1 MIIKDINLRKIIDS
15 RGNPTVE
22 ADIVTNEGFG
32 RAAAPAGASTGTFE
46 AQAWPKNN
54 VDLGISNAKENV
66 IPSLIGITSSDQETF
81 DKTIKDIDGTKNLQN
96 VGGNIAVALSLAC
109 AKAAADS
116 KNIPLFEHV
125 SKTKSYSIPA
135 PMSNVLGGGAH
146 AIGGTDIQEYLVTS
160 FDNDVNTAI
169 ETNAAVHKE
178 VAKILKEKFPNIA
191 LGKGDEGA
199 WVAPLENVEAL
210 ELVTKAV
217 DNVQKETGVEVRTG
231 LDVAAS
237 EFYKNGKYVYKEQT
251 LTPEEQVDFM
261 LGLIEEYDLHSVE
274 DPLDQNDF
282 ESWASLTDQTDSLII
297 GDDLYVTNSERLKE
311 GIEKKSTNSILIKP
325 NQIGTLTDTIKAVEM
340 AKGAEMATVISHRSG
355 ETTDTSIAHLGVAFE
370 SHAIK
375 TGIMGGE
382 RIAKLN
388 ELVRIS
394 EKFL

>member
-1 MIIKDINLRKIIDS
+1 MIIKGINLRKIIDS
-15 RGNPTVE
+15 RGNATVE

-46 AQAWPKNN
+46 AQAWPKND

-66 IPSLIGITSSDQETF
+66 IPSLIGISTNEQETF
-81 DKTIKDIDGTKNLQN
+81 DNTIKDIDGTNNLKN

-217 DNVQKETGVEVRTG
+217 DNVQKETGVEIRTG

-282 ESWASLTDQTDSLII
+282 DSWASLTDQTDALII
-297 GDDLYVTNSERLKE
+297 GDDLYVTNSERLKQ
-311 GIEKKSTNSILIKP
+311 GIEKKATNSILIKP
-325 NQIGTLTDTIKAVEM
+325 NQIGTLTDTIKTVEM
-340 AKGAEMATVISHRSG
+340 AKDSDMATVISHRSG

>member
-1 MIIKDINLRKIIDS
+1 MIIKDIRLRKIIDS
-15 RGNPTVE
+15 RGNSTVE
-22 ADIVTNEGFG
+22 ADISTNEGFG

-46 AQAWPKNN
+46 AQAWPENN
-54 VDLGISNAKENV
+54 VDLGIRNARKKLIPLLTGIPANDQKAFDNIIKNV
-66 IPSLIGITSSDQETF
+66 
-81 DKTIKDIDGTKNLQN
+81 DGTNNLQN
-96 VGGNIAVALSLAC
+96 VGGNISVALSLAC

-217 DNVQKETGVEVRTG
+217 DNVHKETGVEIRTG

-282 ESWASLTDQTDSLII
+282 QSWASLTDQTDSLII
-297 GDDLYVTNSERLKE
+297 GDDLYVTNSDRLKQ
-311 GIEKKSTNSILIKP
+311 GIDMKSTNSILIKP
-325 NQIGTLTDTIKAVEM
+325 NQIGTLTDTVKTVEL
-340 AKGAEMATVISHRSG
+340 AKNSDMATVISHRSG
-355 ETTDTSIAHLGVAFE
+355 ETTDTSISHLGVAFE

-394 EKFL
+394 EKFI

>member
-282 ESWASLTDQTDSLII
+282 ESWASLTDQTDSLVI

-340 AKGAEMATVISHRSG
+340 AKDAEMATVISHRSG

>member
-1 MIIKDINLRKIIDS
+1 MIIKDIKLRKIIDS
-15 RGNPTVE
+15 RGNSTVE
-22 ADIVTNEGFG
+22 ADISTNDGFG

-46 AQAWPKNN
+46 AQAWPENN
-54 VDLGISNAKENV
+54 VDLGISNARKKL
-66 IPSLIGITSSDQETF
+66 IPLLTGIPANDQKAF
-81 DKTIKDIDGTKNLQN
+81 DDIIKNEDGTKNLQN
-96 VGGNIAVALSLAC
+96 VGGNISVALSLAC

-217 DNVQKETGVEVRTG
+217 DNVHKETGVEIRTG

-282 ESWASLTDQTDSLII
+282 QSWASLTDQTDSLII
-297 GDDLYVTNSERLKE
+297 GDDLYVTNSERLKQ
-311 GIEKKSTNSILIKP
+311 GIDMKSTNSILIKP
-325 NQIGTLTDTIKAVEM
+325 NQIGTLTDTVKTVEM
-340 AKGAEMATVISHRSG
+340 AKNSDMATVISHRSG
-355 ETTDTSIAHLGVAFE
+355 ETTDASIAHLGVAFE

>member
-1 MIIKDINLRKIIDS
+1 MIIKDIKIRKIIDS

-22 ADIVTNEGFG
+22 ADILTNEGFG
-32 RAAAPAGASTGTFE
+32 SAAAPAGASTGTYE
-46 AQAWPKNN
+46 AQAWPKNDVN
-54 VDLGISNAKENV
+54 FAIQNAKENLLQ
-66 IPSLIGITSSDQETF
+66 SLIGISSNEQEKF
-81 DKTIKDIDGTKNLQN
+81 DGILKEKDGTTNFQN
-96 VGGNIAVALSLAC
+96 IGGNIAVALSLAC

-116 KNIPLFEHV
+116 RTIPLFEHL
-125 SKTKSYSIPA
+125 SKNKSYSIPA

-160 FDNDVNTAI
+160 FDNDVNVAI
-169 ETNAAVHKE
+169 ESNAAIHKE
-178 VAKILKEKFPNIA
+178 VANILKGKFPNIA

-210 ELVTKAV
+210 DIVTKAV
-217 DNVQKETGVEVRTG
+217 DNVHKENGVDIKIG

-251 LTPEEQVDFM
+251 LSPEEQVDFM
-261 LGLIEEYDLHSVE
+261 LSLIEEYDLHSVE

-282 ESWASLTDQTDSLII
+282 ESWASLTKQTDSLII
-297 GDDLYVTNSERLKE
+297 GDDLYVTNSERLQK
-311 GIEKKSTNSILIKP
+311 GIEMEATNSILIKP
-325 NQIGTLTDTIKAVEM
+325 NQIGTLTDTMKTVEM
-340 AKGAEMATVISHRSG
+340 AKESDMANIISHRSG
-355 ETTDTSIAHLGVAFE
+355 ETTDTSIAHLGVTFE

-394 EKFL
+394 EKFI

>member
-1 MIIKDINLRKIIDS
+1 MIIKDINLRKITDS

-22 ADIVTNEGFG
+22 ADILTNEGFG

-46 AQAWPKNN
+46 AQAWPKNDVN
-54 VDLGISNAKENV
+54 LGIRNARENL
-66 IPSLIGITSSDQETF
+66 IPALIGITTNDQSAF
-81 DKTIKDIDGTKNLQN
+81 DNTIKEKDGTKNLQN

-109 AKAAADS
+109 AKAAANS

-160 FDNDVNTAI
+160 FDNDINTAI

-178 VAKILKEKFPNIA
+178 VANILKKKFPNIA

-217 DNVQKETGVEVRTG
+217 DNVQKDTGVEVRTG

-237 EFYKNGKYVYKEQT
+237 EFYKNGKYIYKEQT

-282 ESWASLTDQTDSLII
+282 NSWASLTDQTDSLII
-297 GDDLYVTNSERLKE
+297 GDDLYVTNTERLKE
-311 GIEKKSTNSILIKP
+311 GIKMKSTNSILIKP

-340 AKGAEMATVISHRSG
+340 ARDSDMATVISHRSG

>member
-22 ADIVTNEGFG
+22 ADIVTNDGFG

-46 AQAWPKNN
+46 AQAWPKDNIN
-54 VDLGISNAKENV
+54 LGLSNAKENL
-66 IPSLIGITSSDQETF
+66 IPSLIGISSNEQETF
-81 DKTIKDIDGTKNLQN
+81 DNIIKEKDGTEKLQN

-116 KNIPLFEHV
+116 KKIPLFEYV
-125 SKTKSYSIPA
+125 SKTKSYTIPA

-178 VAKILKEKFPNIA
+178 VARILKEKFPNIA

-217 DNVQKETGVEVRTG
+217 DNVHKDTGVEIRTG

-282 ESWASLTDQTDSLII
+282 DSWASLTDQTDALII
-297 GDDLYVTNSERLKE
+297 GDDLYVTNSERLKQ
-311 GIEKKSTNSILIKP
+311 GIEKNATNSILIKP
-325 NQIGTLTDTIKAVEM
+325 NQIGTLTDTIKTVEM
-340 AKGAEMATVISHRSG
+340 ANDADMATVISHRSG

>member
-1 MIIKDINLRKIIDS
+1 MIIKDINLRKITDS

-22 ADIVTNEGFG
+22 ADILTNEGFG

-46 AQAWPKNN
+46 AQAWPKNDVN
-54 VDLGISNAKENV
+54 LGIRNARENL
-66 IPSLIGITSSDQETF
+66 IPALIGITTNDQSAF
-81 DKTIKDIDGTKNLQN
+81 DNTIKEKDGTKNLQN

-109 AKAAADS
+109 AKAAANS

-160 FDNDVNTAI
+160 FDNDISTAI

-178 VAKILKEKFPNIA
+178 VAKLLKKQFPNIA

-237 EFYKNGKYVYKEQT
+237 EFYKNGKYIYKEQT

-282 ESWASLTDQTDSLII
+282 NSWASLTDQTDSLII
-297 GDDLYVTNSERLKE
+297 GDDLYVTSTERLKE
-311 GIEKKSTNSILIKP
+311 GIKMKSTNSILIKP

-340 AKGAEMATVISHRSG
+340 ARDSDMATVISHRSG

>member
-1 MIIKDINLRKIIDS
+1 MIIKDIKLRKIIDS
-15 RGNPTVE
+15 RGNSTVE
-22 ADIVTNEGFG
+22 ADISTNDGFG

-46 AQAWPKNN
+46 AQAWPENN
-54 VDLGISNAKENV
+54 VDLGISNARKKL
-66 IPSLIGITSSDQETF
+66 IPLLTGIPANDQKAF
-81 DKTIKDIDGTKNLQN
+81 DDIIKNEDGTKNLQN
-96 VGGNIAVALSLAC
+96 VGGNISVALSLAC

-217 DNVQKETGVEVRTG
+217 DNVHKETGVEIRTG

-282 ESWASLTDQTDSLII
+282 QSWASLTDQTDSLII
-297 GDDLYVTNSERLKE
+297 GDDLYVTNSERLKQ
-311 GIEKKSTNSILIKP
+311 GIDMKSTNSILIKP
-325 NQIGTLTDTIKAVEM
+325 NQIGTLTDTVKTVEL
-340 AKGAEMATVISHRSG
+340 AKNSDMATVISHRSG

>member
-1 MIIKDINLRKIIDS
+1 MIIKDINLRKITDS

-22 ADIVTNEGFG
+22 ADIITNEGFG

-46 AQAWPKNN
+46 AQAWPKNDVN
-54 VDLGISNAKENV
+54 LGISNAKENL
-66 IPSLIGITSSDQETF
+66 IPSLIGITSSDQKTF
-81 DKTIKDIDGTKNLQN
+81 DNTIKNIDGTDNLRKI
-96 VGGNIAVALSLAC
+96 GGNIAVALSLAC

-116 KNIPLFEHV
+116 KNIPLFEHI
-125 SKTKSYSIPA
+125 SKTKNYSIPA

-160 FDNDVNTAI
+160 FDNDINTAI

-178 VAKILKEKFPNIA
+178 VAKILKNKFPNIA

-217 DNVQKETGVEVRTG
+217 DNVQKETGVEIRTG

-237 EFYKNGKYVYKEQT
+237 EFYKNGKYIYKEQT
-251 LTPEEQVDFM
+251 LTPEEQIDFM

-282 ESWASLTDQTDSLII
+282 ESWASLTDQTDALII
-297 GDDLYVTNSERLKE
+297 GDDLYVTNSERLKQ

-325 NQIGTLTDTIKAVEM
+325 NQIGTLTDTIKSVEM
-340 AKGAEMATVISHRSG
+340 ARNSDMATVISHRSG

-394 EKFL
+394 EKIL

>member
-1 MIIKDINLRKIIDS
+1 MIIKDIKLRKIIDS
-15 RGNPTVE
+15 RGNSTVE
-22 ADIVTNEGFG
+22 ADISTNEGFG

-46 AQAWPKNN
+46 AQAWPENN
-54 VDLGISNAKENV
+54 VDLGIRNARKKL
-66 IPSLIGITSSDQETF
+66 IPLLTGIPANDQKAF
-81 DKTIKDIDGTKNLQN
+81 DDIIKNEDGTNNLQN
-96 VGGNIAVALSLAC
+96 VGGNISVALSLAC

-217 DNVQKETGVEVRTG
+217 DNVHKETGVEIRTG

-282 ESWASLTDQTDSLII
+282 QSWASLTDQTDSLII
-297 GDDLYVTNSERLKE
+297 GDDLYVTNSDRLKQ
-311 GIEKKSTNSILIKP
+311 GIDMKSTNSILIKP
-325 NQIGTLTDTIKAVEM
+325 NQIGTLTDTVKTVEL
-340 AKGAEMATVISHRSG
+340 AKNSDMATVISHRSG

>member
-1 MIIKDINLRKIIDS
+1 MIIKNINLRKIIDS
-15 RGNPTVE
+15 RGNATVE
-22 ADIVTNEGFG
+22 ADVMTNEGFG

-46 AQAWPKNN
+46 AKAWPKND
-54 VDLGISNAKENV
+54 VELGIRNAKENV
-66 IPSLIGITSSDQETF
+66 IPSLIGITSNDQESF
-81 DKTIKDIDGTKNLQN
+81 DNTIKSKDGTKNLQN

-116 KNIPLFEHV
+116 KNIPLFEHI

-160 FDNDVNTAI
+160 FDNDINTAV

-178 VAKILKEKFPNIA
+178 VAKILKQRFPNIA

-217 DNVQKETGVEVRTG
+217 DNVQKETGVEIRTG

-237 EFYKNGKYVYKEQT
+237 EFYKNGKYVYKEQA
-251 LTPEEQVDFM
+251 LTPEEQVEFM

-282 ESWASLTDQTDSLII
+282 GSWASLTNQTDSLII
-297 GDDLYVTNSERLKE
+297 GDDLYVTNPERLKE

-325 NQIGTLTDTIKAVEM
+325 NQIGTLTDTVRAVEM
-340 AKGAEMATVISHRSG
+340 ASGAEMATVISHRSG

>member
-1 MIIKDINLRKIIDS
+1 MIIKNINLRKIIDS
-15 RGNPTVE
+15 RGNATVE
-22 ADIVTNEGFG
+22 ADVMTNEGFG

-46 AQAWPKNN
+46 AKAWPKND
-54 VDLGISNAKENV
+54 VELGIRNAKENV
-66 IPSLIGITSSDQETF
+66 IPSLIGITSNDQESF
-81 DKTIKDIDGTKNLQN
+81 DNTIKSKDGTKNLQN

-116 KNIPLFEHV
+116 KNIPLFEHI

-160 FDNDVNTAI
+160 FDNDINTAV

-178 VAKILKEKFPNIA
+178 VAKILKQRFPNIA

-217 DNVQKETGVEVRTG
+217 DNVQKETGVEIRTG

-237 EFYKNGKYVYKEQT
+237 EFYKNGKYVYKEQA
-251 LTPEEQVDFM
+251 LTPEEQVEFM

-282 ESWASLTDQTDSLII
+282 GSWASLTNQTDSLII
-297 GDDLYVTNSERLKE
+297 GDDLYVTNPERLKE

-325 NQIGTLTDTIKAVEM
+325 NQIGTLTDTVKAVEM
-340 AKGAEMATVISHRSG
+340 ARGAEMATVISHRSG

>member
-1 MIIKDINLRKIIDS
+1 MIIKGINLRKIIDS
-15 RGNPTVE
+15 RGNATVE
-22 ADIVTNEGFG
+22 ADIVTNDGFG

-46 AQAWPKNN
+46 AQAWPKNDVN
-54 VDLGISNAKENV
+54 LGIRNAKENL
-66 IPSLIGITSSDQETF
+66 IPSLIGITSNDQETF
-81 DKTIKDIDGTKNLQN
+81 DNTIKDNDGTTNLQN

-125 SKTKSYSIPA
+125 STTKSYSIPA

-160 FDNDVNTAI
+160 FDNDINTAI

-178 VAKILKEKFPNIA
+178 VARILKEKFPNIA

-217 DNVQKETGVEVRTG
+217 DNVHKDTGVEIRTG

-282 ESWASLTDQTDSLII
+282 DSWASLTDQTDALII
-297 GDDLYVTNSERLKE
+297 GDDLYVTNSERLKQ
-311 GIEKKSTNSILIKP
+311 GIEKNATNSILIKP
-325 NQIGTLTDTIKAVEM
+325 NQIGTLTDTIKTVEM
-340 AKGAEMATVISHRSG
+340 ANNADMATVISHRSG

>member
-1 MIIKDINLRKIIDS
+1 MIIKNINLRKIIDS

-22 ADIVTNEGFG
+22 ADVMTNDGFG

-46 AQAWPKNN
+46 AKAWPKND
-54 VDLGISNAKENV
+54 VELGIRNAKENV
-66 IPSLIGITSSDQETF
+66 IPSLIGITSNDQESF
-81 DKTIKDIDGTKNLQN
+81 DNTIKSKDGTKNLQN

-116 KNIPLFEHV
+116 KNIPLFEHI

-160 FDNDVNTAI
+160 FDNDINTAV

-178 VAKILKEKFPNIA
+178 VAKILKQRFPNIA

-217 DNVQKETGVEVRTG
+217 DNVQKETGVEIRTG

-237 EFYKNGKYVYKEQT
+237 EFYKNGKYVYKEQA
-251 LTPEEQVDFM
+251 LTPEEQVEFM

-282 ESWASLTDQTDSLII
+282 GSWTSLTNQTDSLII
-297 GDDLYVTNSERLKE
+297 GDDLYVTNPERLKE

-325 NQIGTLTDTIKAVEM
+325 NQIGTLTDTVKAVEM
-340 AKGAEMATVISHRSG
+340 ARGAEMATVISHRSG

>member
-1 MIIKDINLRKIIDS
+1 MIIKDINLRKITDS

-22 ADIVTNEGFG
+22 ADIITNEGFG

-46 AQAWPKNN
+46 AQAWPKNDVN
-54 VDLGISNAKENV
+54 LGISNAKENL
-66 IPSLIGITSSDQETF
+66 IPSLIGITSSDQKTF
-81 DKTIKDIDGTKNLQN
+81 DNTIKNIDGTDNLRN
-96 VGGNIAVALSLAC
+96 IGGNIAVALSLAC

-116 KNIPLFEHV
+116 KNIPLFEHI
-125 SKTKSYSIPA
+125 SKTKNYSIPA

-160 FDNDVNTAI
+160 FDNDINTAI

-178 VAKILKEKFPNIA
+178 VAKILKNKFPNIA

-217 DNVQKETGVEVRTG
+217 DNVQKETGVEIRTG

-237 EFYKNGKYVYKEQT
+237 EFYKNGKYIYKEQT
-251 LTPEEQVDFM
+251 LTPEEQIDFM

-282 ESWASLTDQTDSLII
+282 ESWASLTDQTDALII
-297 GDDLYVTNSERLKE
+297 GDDLYVTNSERLKQ

-325 NQIGTLTDTIKAVEM
+325 NQIGTLTDTIKSVEM
-340 AKGAEMATVISHRSG
+340 ARNSDMATVISHRSG

-394 EKFL
+394 EKIL

>member
-1 MIIKDINLRKIIDS
+1 MIIKNINLRKIIDS

-46 AQAWPKNN
+46 AHAWPNNN

-66 IPSLIGITSSDQETF
+66 IPSLIGIASNDQETF
-81 DKTIKDIDGTKNLQN
+81 DGTIKDKDGTKNLQN

-116 KNIPLFEHV
+116 KKIPLFEHV

-169 ETNAAVHKE
+169 ETNAAVHRE

-251 LTPEEQVDFM
+251 LAPEEQVDFM

-282 ESWASLTDQTDSLII
+282 ESWASLTNQTDSLII

-311 GIEKKSTNSILIKP
+311 GIEKKSTNSILVKP
-325 NQIGTLTDTIKAVEM
+325 NQIGTLTDTIKTVEM

>member
-1 MIIKDINLRKIIDS
+1 MIIKDIKLRKIIDS
-15 RGNPTVE
+15 RGNSTVE
-22 ADIVTNEGFG
+22 ADISTNEGFG

-46 AQAWPKNN
+46 AQAWPENN
-54 VDLGISNAKENV
+54 VDLGIRNARKKL
-66 IPSLIGITSSDQETF
+66 IPLLTGIPANDQKAF
-81 DKTIKDIDGTKNLQN
+81 DDIIKNEDGTKNLQN
-96 VGGNIAVALSLAC
+96 VGGNISVALSLAC

-217 DNVQKETGVEVRTG
+217 DNVHKETGVEIRTG

-282 ESWASLTDQTDSLII
+282 QSWASLTDQTDSLII
-297 GDDLYVTNSERLKE
+297 GDDLYVTNSDRLKQ
-311 GIEKKSTNSILIKP
+311 GIDMKSTNSILIKP
-325 NQIGTLTDTIKAVEM
+325 NQIGTLTDTVKTVEL
-340 AKGAEMATVISHRSG
+340 AKNSDMATVISHRSG

-388 ELVRIS
+388 ELIRIS

>member
-1 MIIKDINLRKIIDS
+1 MIIKDINLRKITDS

-22 ADIVTNEGFG
+22 ADIITNEGFG

-46 AQAWPKNN
+46 AQAWPKNDVN
-54 VDLGISNAKENV
+54 LGISNANENL
-66 IPSLIGITSSDQETF
+66 IPALIGITSNDQKTF
-81 DKTIKDIDGTKNLQN
+81 DNTMKNIDGTDNLRN
-96 VGGNIAVALSLAC
+96 IGGNIAVALSLAC

-116 KNIPLFEHV
+116 KNIPLFEHI
-125 SKTKSYSIPA
+125 SKTKNYSIPA

-160 FDNDVNTAI
+160 FDNDINTAI

-178 VAKILKEKFPNIA
+178 VAKILKNKFPNIA

-217 DNVQKETGVEVRTG
+217 DNVQKETGVEIRTG

-237 EFYKNGKYVYKEQT
+237 EFYKNGKYIYKEQT
-251 LTPEEQVDFM
+251 LTPEEQIDFM

-282 ESWASLTDQTDSLII
+282 ESWASLTVQTDALII
-297 GDDLYVTNSERLKE
+297 GDDLYVTNSERLKQ

-325 NQIGTLTDTIKAVEM
+325 NQIGTLTDTIKSVEM
-340 AKGAEMATVISHRSG
+340 ARNSDMATVISHRSG

-394 EKFL
+394 EKIL

>member
-1 MIIKDINLRKIIDS
+1 MIIKDINLRKITDS

-22 ADIVTNEGFG
+22 ADIITNEGFG

-46 AQAWPKNN
+46 AQAWPKND
-54 VDLGISNAKENV
+54 VTLGISNAKENL
-66 IPSLIGITSSDQETF
+66 IPSLIGMTSSDQKTF
-81 DKTIKDIDGTKNLQN
+81 DNTIKNIDGTDNLRKI
-96 VGGNIAVALSLAC
+96 GGNIAVALSLAC

-116 KNIPLFEHV
+116 KNIPLFEHI
-125 SKTKSYSIPA
+125 SKTKNYSIPA

-160 FDNDVNTAI
+160 FDNDINTAI

-178 VAKILKEKFPNIA
+178 VAKILKNKFPNIA

-217 DNVQKETGVEVRTG
+217 DNVQKETGVEIRTG

-237 EFYKNGKYVYKEQT
+237 EFYKNGKYIYKEQT
-251 LTPEEQVDFM
+251 LTPEEQIDFM

-282 ESWASLTDQTDSLII
+282 ESWASLTDQTDALII
-297 GDDLYVTNSERLKE
+297 GDDLYVTNSERLKQ

-325 NQIGTLTDTIKAVEM
+325 NQIGTLTDTIKSVEM
-340 AKGAEMATVISHRSG
+340 ARNSDMATVISHRSG

-394 EKFL
+394 EKIL

>member
-1 MIIKDINLRKIIDS
+1 MIIKDIRLRKIIDS
-15 RGNPTVE
+15 RGNSTVE
-22 ADIVTNEGFG
+22 ADISTNEGFG

-46 AQAWPKNN
+46 AQAWPENN
-54 VDLGISNAKENV
+54 VDLGIRNARKKL
-66 IPSLIGITSSDQETF
+66 IPLLTGIPANDQKAF
-81 DKTIKDIDGTKNLQN
+81 DNIIKNEDGTNNLQN
-96 VGGNIAVALSLAC
+96 VGGNISVALSLAC

-217 DNVQKETGVEVRTG
+217 DNVHKETGVEIRTG

-282 ESWASLTDQTDSLII
+282 QSWASLTDQTDSLII
-297 GDDLYVTNSERLKE
+297 GDDLYVTNSERLKQ
-311 GIEKKSTNSILIKP
+311 GIDMKSTNSILIKP
-325 NQIGTLTDTIKAVEM
+325 NQIGTLTDTVKTVEL
-340 AKGAEMATVISHRSG
+340 AKNSDMATVISHRSG

-394 EKFL
+394 EKFI